1 MKKPHKDK
9 ARSGKNGGF
18 MGKSDLLLTGF
29 KPQKRATA
37 TPAEVLLYE
46 PLGASFTYSRLQRSS
61 HKHDPSKLY
70 ESCQEEVEFEGY
82 DPV

>member
-1 MKKPHKDK
+1 MKKPQKDK

-37 TPAEVLLYE
+37 TPAEVLLRATGGQFYVQQ
-46 PLGASFTYSRLQRSS
+46 AT
-61 HKHDPSKLY
+61 KKLTQTWP
-70 ESCQEEVEFEGY
+70 EQAIWKLL
-82 DPV
+82 